1 MIDLRKPLKTDNNF
15 VISEQFGCHVLL
27 LYNNLDLVT
36 LFKAIQLVLQLMFWF
51 SNIIGT

>member
-15 VISEQFGCHVLL
+15 LISEQFVCHVLL
-27 LYNNLDLVT
+27 LYDNLDMVT
-36 LFKAIQLVLQLMFWF
+36 LFKAIQFVLHLMFWF